1 MNTKTLTR
9 NTSQRGYTLAE
20 ILVAV
25 AIFAV
30 IILGALLLYDRSNQV
45 FKQSVESSDMQQ
57 STRVAFDKLAAD
69 LRMAGFDYDRDGTPF
84 SALAST
90 WKPATA
96 YTSGMLVQPT
106 NPNGHTYVCVSGGTS
121 ANSEP
126 SWPVVNNEQ
135 VAEKTGTVKWQETG
149 QLQYQQPD
157 EQIEYAGRS
166 AVVLRANFNYSTA
179 TGTCDSTDPCENG
192 REPKLESAEFPVVTT
207 ANNEIVAYAL
217 KPVKW
222 ASGETADDLVFYA
235 DVAIPRK
242 ANPSTDAK
250 ESKIT
255 ITGVDLCDKGCN
267 SPPYTLYRYT
277 ITDAGQPDAGTP
289 VAENIRE
296 VRYRYFTS
304 TSAATADEVT
314 TLPNGDGLYDGAAPD
329 ATVAG
334 RDTRGSIRS
343 VELTLVG
350 MNPQPDYQYTNP
362 TDTIAKNYRTLELK
376 SVITPRNAGRR
387 GMKEYNTDTPG
398 QPEIKSIC
406 AGACNAIL
414 LTWSPPT
421 TGGDIE
427 SYAVL
432 YGTDKCQGDD
442 MPTNGFS
449 FSEEVGLNLSGS
461 VGRYIQPNQEYY
473 FAVQAISKWGAKASK
488 CVGPVKAINKTKPAA
503 LKELVAT
510 SELYS
515 SPSPYVQVPNQIDLY
530 FPPAMSNVDGQ
541 DQLTC
546 SGGGNVKESVMPPAE
561 KRYYEIWR
569 GTKEDFIP
577 EDPGT
582 VRILEA
588 GSTIQPVQL
597 GDSMKFSD
605 TTAASCTKYWYRIR
619 VVDFCARLDAYNESN
634 LKAQGESEYFP
645 ALGDKAI
652 YGQASASAAPKPP
665 TLTMTKADCSGASGN
680 CTLTFTWGAVSQNT
694 KDEPISVDKYILRA
708 YQSSDGTTFP
718 AAYTGTKDVT
728 GGVLTTTYDVKS
740 TDLTQFKLVAVTCAE
755 SDPSNAVVY
764 PCVFNAGTLTGTV
777 SAGAYGGSG
786 TAADP
791 YIVESATITATTAS
805 KVSEFRMTVFDAVN
819 GTQFATANQT
829 GSINTASF
837 GLPNTPDG
845 RVMRIQITAV
855 DDKGC
860 SKNTELYVLDSAAPA
875 CSITDSGSD
884 ATIITINKTNVVFT
898 LKNTSANDLV
908 LKKVVVKF
916 NAATGDQLESVGF
929 NGTTVNTGCT
939 KTTVVVT
946 APSGSTIPKT
956 STSYKLQ
963 LNYKDNNLQG
973 ANPTTSLCLIYQTP
987 AGDILSCQMHPG
999 AATCTEPAGTCN

>member
-90 WKPATA
+90 WKAETA
-96 YTSGMLVQPT
+96 YTAGMLVQPT

-121 ANSEP
+121 AKTEP
-126 SWPVVNNEQ
+126 VWPEGDNEQ
-135 VAEKTGTVKWQETG
+135 VAESGSTVKWQEQG

-166 AVVLRANFNYSTA
+166 AVVLRANFNYGTA
-179 TGTCDSTDPCENG
+179 TGTCDSTSPCENG
-192 REPKLESAEFPVVTT
+192 REPKLESSEFPIVTT

-235 DVAIPRK
+235 DVATPRK
-242 ANPSTDAK
+242 ANPSKDAK

-277 ITDAGQPDAGTP
+277 LTDAGTPDAGTP

-296 VRYRYFTS
+296 VRYRYYST
-304 TSAATADEVT
+304 TSAAAADEIT
-314 TLPNGDGLYDGAAPD
+314 TLPNGDGQYDGANPD
-329 ATVAG
+329 ATLAG
-334 RDTRGSIRS
+334 RDARSSIRS

-376 SVITPRNAGRR
+376 SLITPRNAGRR
-387 GMKEYNTDTPG
+387 GMKEYNTDAPG
-398 QPEIKSIC
+398 EPEIKSVC
-406 AGACNAIL
+406 AGACNAIF
-414 LTWSPPT
+414 LTWSPPSV
-421 TGGDIE
+421 GGDIE
-427 SYAVL
+427 SYAIL
-432 YGTDKCQGDD
+432 YDTDKCTGDE
-442 MPTNGFS
+442 MPAGGYQY
-449 FSEEVGLNLSGS
+449 SEEVGLNLSGS
-461 VGRYIQPNQEYY
+461 VGRFIQPNQEYY
-473 FAVQAISKWGAKASK
+473 FAVQAISKWGAKPSK
-488 CVGPVKAINKTKPAA
+488 CIGPVKAINKTKPEA
-503 LKELVAT
+503 LKELIATNDLLAAPYNAVA
-510 SELYS
+510 
-515 SPSPYVQVPNQIDLY
+515 NQIDVY
-530 FPPAMSNVDGQ
+530 FPPAVSNLNGQ
-541 DQLTC
+541 DQLSCT
-546 SGGGNVKESVMPPAE
+546 GGGNLKQDQMPPAE
-561 KRYYEIWR
+561 KRYYELWR
-569 GTKEDFIP
+569 GKTINFQLG
-577 EDPGT
+577 DPGA

-588 GSTIQPVQL
+588 GSTIQPTAV
-597 GDSMKFSD
+597 GDYMKFSD
-605 TTAASCTKYWYRIR
+605 LTAASCTEYYYRIR
-619 VVDFCARLDAYNESN
+619 VVDYCQRNPTWNESGSV
-634 LKAQGESEYFP
+634 AQGESEWYP
-645 ALGDKAI
+645 LLTDNAVLGKAT
-652 YGQASASAAPKPP
+652 ANAKPKKPVI
-665 TLTMTKADCSGASGN
+665 TLAKADCSGASGN
-680 CTLTFTWGAVSQNT
+680 CKLTFTWGAVNQNE
-694 KDEPISVDKYILRA
+694 KDEPIYVDKYILRVYKSA
-708 YQSSDGTTFP
+708 DGTTFP
-718 AAYTGTKDVT
+718 ATATDTKNIT
-728 GGVLTTTYDVKS
+728 GGLLTTEYEVKS
-740 TDLTQFKLVAVTCAE
+740 TDLTQFRLVAVDCQESEA
-755 SDPSNAVVY
+755 SDPIVY
-764 PCVFNAGTLTGTV
+764 PCVFNAGTLVAGV
-777 SAGAYGGSG
+777 SGGAYGGSG
-786 TAADP
+786 ASGDPFIIENATLTAD
-791 YIVESATITATTAS
+791 TTS
-805 KVSEFRMTVFDAVN
+805 NVSEFRMTIFDATD
-819 GTQFATANQT
+819 GSTFATAT
-829 GSINTASF
+829 AAGTAKTASF
-837 GLPNTPDG
+837 AIPNTPDG
-845 RVMRIQITAV
+845 RLMRVQVTAV

-860 SKNTELYVLDSAAPA
+860 TKNTEVYVIDTAAPA

-884 ATIITINKTNVVFT
+884 ATIVTINKDNVVFR
-898 LKNTSANDLV
+898 LKNTSTNDLI

-916 NAATGDQLESVGF
+916 NAATGDQLLSVGF

-946 APSGSTIPKT
+946 APANTKILKS
-956 STSYKLQ
+956 STSFLLQ

-987 AGDILSCQMHPG
+987 NGDILSCQMHPG
-999 AATCTEPAGTCN
+999 AATCTEPAATCQ